1 MTASVNQTPGPSPD
15 GYGIAAPLLGTA
27 ERAEAA
33 ATALITQLAELRER
47 VTDLATAMSAKTRV
61 TDAPPMLLTIEET
74 ARTLRIGRSIVWQL
88 VKSDALRSVKIGAS
102 RRVPVEA
109 ITDYTSSLR
118 AS

>member
-1 MTASVNQTPGPSPD
+1 
-15 GYGIAAPLLGTA
+15 
-27 ERAEAA
+27 
-33 ATALITQLAELRER
+33 
-47 VTDLATAMSAKTRV
+47 
-61 TDAPPMLLTIEET
+61 MLLTIEET

-88 VKSDALRSVKIGAS
+88 VKSGALRSVKIGAS